1 MRKKHIMSLRSNSF
15 QQFDHMLSSLSCC
28 FFFVIF
34 TKSKGMRLYVNIGT
48 NLLSMM

>member
-15 QQFDHMLSSLSCC
+15 QQFGRMLSSSSLHVN
-28 FFFVIF
+28 FN
-34 TKSKGMRLYVNIGT
+34 KSKGMRLYVNIGT